1 MKRTL
6 FLAMSMVTFLS
17 VHAQQAGNYLAD
29 KLPGLRTRAE
39 LVNFLHNEG
48 FEAKVDTAYMGIG
61 DYKGHEIRF
70 SSDKEGVLHRIE
82 TVIPVKG
89 KKWQD
94 VYGAYSRLKNRFI
107 THHGAPIRNVETFR
121 NVTYPEQDKEKMVE
135 LCNGNCDYWS
145 TFVVAEEREAMLR
158 LGYDQSEGACIRMN
172 FIDKPGNPHLR
183 FMKIRL
189 DGPLDAFVQALMGD
203 GFNVTRKNEETA
215 TLKGTFAGFDN
226 SEIHVFT
233 NSTSMNVKSVLVSF
247 PHKDEWLDIMGVYTP
262 LAKMLKEKYG
272 NPTSESGKYSLH
284 NVPESP
290 LAELY
295 DITQG
300 KTNYNVTFKSEGG
313 VIVLSILPELQVV
326 LVYGDDQNRKEE
338 RKAAIDDL

>member
-1 MKRTL
+1 
-6 FLAMSMVTFLS
+6 
-17 VHAQQAGNYLAD
+17 
-29 KLPGLRTRAE
+29 
-39 LVNFLHNEG
+39 
-48 FEAKVDTAYMGIG
+48 
-61 DYKGHEIRF
+61 
-70 SSDKEGVLHRIE
+70 
-82 TVIPVKG
+82 
-89 KKWQD
+89 
-94 VYGAYSRLKNRFI
+94 
-107 THHGAPIRNVETFR
+107 
-121 NVTYPEQDKEKMVE
+121 
-135 LCNGNCDYWS
+135 
-145 TFVVAEEREAMLR
+145 
-158 LGYDQSEGACIRMN
+158 
-172 FIDKPGNPHLR
+172 
-183 FMKIRL
+183 MKIRL

-300 KTNYNVTFKSEGG
+300 KTNYNVTFKSEEG